1 VNTFLVIALKAHER
15 NPVAEVHATQIT
27 ERAEFQSPAIAKKT
41 GTEIAF
47 ALAFEKVEVEAEVEA
62 EVEEQKK
69 KQLPKQPCFDVAESL
84 QQAHYELCE
93 EVFDYEIQAFA
104 AAQAQHDD
112 YDETVV
118 GHVHGT
124 SKDAADAQR
133 EVGELHSHRLP

>member
-27 ERAEFQSPAIAKKT
+27 EREEFQSPGIAKKT

-47 ALAFEKVEVEAEVEA
+47 ALAFEKVAVEAEV

-69 KQLPKQPCFDVAESL
+69 KQLPKEPCFDVAESL

-104 AAQAQHDD
+104 AAQVQHDD
-112 YDETVV
+112 YDKTVV

-124 SKDAADAQR
+124 SKDAADVQR